1 MIMARTFDYQV
12 QLISLEKGINENGFE
27 VESRVYGD
35 KILANK
41 LSVHSSEYWYA
52 KQSGVELS
60 HAFEVHA
67 IEYNGERELSFEDVD
82 YKIER
87 TFEKGD
93 YIELVT
99 LLRGDDH
106 AS

>member
-1 MIMARTFDYQV
+1 MSRTFNEQI
-12 QLISLEKGINENGFE
+12 QLIDVVKSINDNGFE
-27 VESRVYGD
+27 TIKRIYKD

-41 LSVHSSEYWYA
+41 LSVRSSEYWYA

-60 HAFEVHA
+60 HVFEVHA
-67 IEYNGERELSFEDVD
+67 IEFNGERELSYDGVD
-82 YKIER
+82 YTIER

-99 LLRGDDH
+99 LIRGDEH